1 MSIPPAL
8 LALGILLIFGIIVVL
23 MIRTSQREKLDQEN
37 QLRQL
42 GFTPLQTVPLE
53 LKRRLGDLYDPTG
66 EREIQVWQVYQR
78 REMDQDLYVFDAVD
92 TRGDDS
98 EIGTEMFGVISSQL
112 VLPRFSLIT
121 LPSFDRDSLMG
132 RLMDKVLDKVMSFAE
147 GRLQLEKVELPD
159 RPGQDDRMVVF
170 GQDPDAVREMLDRV
184 RITNIRTGDLPVQI
198 GGIGDLLTVDFSSDS
213 DINQTGHDLAS
224 RYQTFVEISRRFM
237 D

>member
-42 GFTPLQTVPLE
+42 GFTPLQTAPPE
-53 LKRRLGDLYDPTG
+53 LKRRLEDLYDPSG
-66 EREIQVWQVYQR
+66 EREIQVWQVHQR
-78 REMDQDLYVFDAVD
+78 RELDQDLYVFDAVE

-98 EIGTEMFGVISSQL
+98 EIGTEMFAVISSQL
-112 VLPRFSLIT
+112 ALPRFSLIT
-121 LPSFDRDSLMG
+121 LPNFDRDSLFG
-132 RLMDKVLDKVMSFAE
+132 RLMEKLLDKVMSFAE
-147 GRLQLEKVELPD
+147 GRLQLERVELPH

-184 RITNIRTGDLPVQI
+184 RIQNIRTGDLPVQI
-198 GGIGDLLTVDFSSDS
+198 GGIGDLVTVDFSSDS
-213 DINQTGHDLAS
+213 DINQIGHDLAS
-224 RYQTFVEISRRFM
+224 RYQTFIEISRRFM
-237 D
+237 E